1 MDVLFEVTH
10 TFKALP
16 PPLAIEKAETDSN
29 TGATASPSTPDL
41 SATTDTDVS
50 ATADGTPPLEVTNLA
65 VAIFEGW
72 LHKGPTRRLQWK
84 LALIREAFEFP
95 LATPVMRQS

>member
-10 TFKALP
+10 TFKTI
-16 PPLAIEKAETDSN
+16 PPLVTADNAETES
-29 TGATASPSTPDL
+29 TTATTSPSNL
-41 SATTDTDVS
+41 SASTDPTDAS
-50 ATADGTPPLEVTNLA
+50 STTADGTPPLEVTNLA